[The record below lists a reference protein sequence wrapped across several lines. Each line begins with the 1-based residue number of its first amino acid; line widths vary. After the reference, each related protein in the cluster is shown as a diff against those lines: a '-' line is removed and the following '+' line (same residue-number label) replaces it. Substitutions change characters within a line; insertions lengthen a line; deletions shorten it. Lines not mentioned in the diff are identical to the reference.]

1 MDIKLEK
8 KPWYIRY
15 RYYLIG
21 GLLFAAFLIYV
32 IVLSL
37 GPRKL
42 RIDAENIQ
50 IAEVKE
56 DNFMEYVDVEGLIQP
71 ILTIKINTREAGS
84 VESIIGEEGS
94 LLQQGDTIIVLSNP
108 DLLRSIEDQRDEW
121 EKQMITYQEQ
131 EIEMEQ
137 KSLNLKQQALTN
149 NYVLERL
156 KKSIALDREEFQ
168 MGVKSKA
175 QLQVAEDEYNYKLK
189 NAALQQ
195 ESLRHDSAVTMI
207 HSLASEQYR
216 AVPGSNAGFLL
227 MHSTGSLPHGKEID
241 VPLVY
246 ADYYFLE
253 ALLRYQKIGKE
264 S

>member
-56 DNFMEYVDVEGLIQP
+56 DNFMEYVDVEGTDSAYTVP
-71 ILTIKINTREAGS
+71 SKINTREAGS
-84 VESIIGEEGS
+84 VERIVGEEGKS
-94 LLQQGDTIIVLSNP
+94 ALSRGTP
-108 DLLRSIEDQRDEW
+108 FSSFPIPHLLRSIEDLRDEW

-131 EIEMEQ
+131 EIENGTE
-137 KSLNLKQQALTN
+137 K
-149 NYVLERL
+149 V
-156 KKSIALDREEFQ
+156 
-168 MGVKSKA
+168 
-175 QLQVAEDEYNYKLK
+175 
-189 NAALQQ
+189 
-195 ESLRHDSAVTMI
+195 
-207 HSLASEQYR
+207 
-216 AVPGSNAGFLL
+216 
-227 MHSTGSLPHGKEID
+227 
-241 VPLVY
+241 
-246 ADYYFLE
+246 
-253 ALLRYQKIGKE
+253 
-264 S
+264 